1 MGPDQVLVKL
11 DFINAFNSVRR
22 DAVLEAVA
30 QHVPELL
37 AFTASA
43 YGAPS
48 LLQFG
53 DEQILSEEGVQQGDP
68 LGPLFFSLALNGPL
82 QDLGGKFVSGYL
94 DDVSVGGRVNEV
106 STEVLGFE
114 SRAAAIGLRLNHA
127 KCEVIGLSRESRA
140 AWLSTG
146 LSFLLREPEEA
157 SLLGA
162 PLHVQLIDKAI
173 EEKCEALQ
181 RAMVR
186 LKHMSAHEAIFI
198 LRNSL
203 SVPRLQYILRCAPC
217 FGSPLTARF
226 DDLVLQALSS

>member
-1 MGPDQVLVKL
+1 M
-11 DFINAFNSVRR
+11 
-22 DAVLEAVA
+22 
-30 QHVPELL
+30 
-37 AFTASA
+37 
-43 YGAPS
+43 
-48 LLQFG
+48 
-53 DEQILSEEGVQQGDP
+53 
-68 LGPLFFSLALNGPL
+68 
-82 QDLGGKFVSGYL
+82 
-94 DDVSVGGRVNEV
+94 NEV

-181 RAMVR
+181 LAMVR

-226 DDLVLQALSS
+226 DDLVLQALSSCANIELNSSARMQAQLRGWAWTA

>member
-1 MGPDQVLVKL
+1 M
-11 DFINAFNSVRR
+11 S
-22 DAVLEAVA
+22 
-30 QHVPELL
+30 
-37 AFTASA
+37 S
-43 YGAPS
+43 
-48 LLQFG
+48 
-53 DEQILSEEGVQQGDP
+53 
-68 LGPLFFSLALNGPL
+68 
-82 QDLGGKFVSGYL
+82 
-94 DDVSVGGRVNEV
+94 
-106 STEVLGFE
+106 
-114 SRAAAIGLRLNHA
+114 
-127 KCEVIGLSRESRA
+127 
-140 AWLSTG
+140 G
-146 LSFLLREPEEA
+146 LSFMLREPEEA

-226 DDLVLQALSS
+226 DDLVLQALSSCANIELDSSARVQAQLPVRWGGLGLRSATQLAPSAFLSSLAAAETLMRAMLPAPLLTTPNPFHDAALSSWRSRPDRPSFSADPAVSAAGGVAPPSARKQAAEASKSLKNAGLESGYCF